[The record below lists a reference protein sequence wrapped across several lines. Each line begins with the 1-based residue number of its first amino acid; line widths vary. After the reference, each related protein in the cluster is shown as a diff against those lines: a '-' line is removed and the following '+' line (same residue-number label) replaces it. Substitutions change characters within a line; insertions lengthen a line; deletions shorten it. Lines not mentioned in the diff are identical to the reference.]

1 MFYQAIENSYNIC
14 KVINILIKVID
25 CKKLFLNFFS
35 LPNIH
40 LLKTEKDI
48 TIYDIA
54 KQLHVSAATVSRA
67 LNDSTAV
74 KSSTRKKINEM
85 AESLGYRQNLVASS
99 LRLQKTHTLGVI
111 FHELNSYFIISVLA
125 GIEKVVRE
133 AKYNLIIVH
142 SAENADFE
150 TANAGNLFQKRVDGV
165 IASLSFNTENLSA
178 FKQFE
183 SKNTPVVFFD
193 RVFEN
198 SEGVKIIINNFQA
211 GYDATTHLIEQGCKR
226 IAHITSSLK
235 RNVYEERLRGYKQ
248 ALHDHKI
255 KFDEKMLIIDA
266 FKEEDAIRSA
276 NRILAMKPF
285 PDGIFITND
294 FCAAVVMQT
303 LKDAGKKIPEDVAI
317 VGFNN
322 DSISKVISPK
332 LTTINYPGFEM
343 GQLAARTLIN
353 HLKGVWDMRMTR
365 TMIMKSELI
374 VRESSLKKG
383 KQ

>member
-1 MFYQAIENSYNIC
+1 
-14 KVINILIKVID
+14 
-25 CKKLFLNFFS
+25 
-35 LPNIH
+35 
-40 LLKTEKDI
+40 
-48 TIYDIA
+48 
-54 KQLHVSAATVSRA
+54 
-67 LNDSTAV
+67 V
-74 KSSTRKKINEM
+74 KASTRKKINDL
-85 AESLGYRQNLVASS
+85 AGSLGYRQNVVASS
-99 LRLQKTHTLGVI
+99 LRLQKTNTIGVI

-125 GIEKVVRE
+125 GIEKVVTE

-142 SAENADFE
+142 SAEDANLE
-150 TANAGNLFQKRVDGV
+150 IANAGNLFQKRVDGV
-165 IASLSFNTENLSA
+165 IASLSFNTQNLNH

-183 SKNTPVVFFD
+183 SKKIPVVFFD
-193 RVFEN
+193 RVFQK
-198 SEGVKIIINNFQA
+198 SDSAKIIINNFEA

-235 RNVYEERLRGYKQ
+235 RNVYAERLRGYKH
-248 ALHDHKI
+248 ALLDHNLKY
-255 KFDEKMLIIDA
+255 DEKLVVIDG

-276 NRILAMKPF
+276 NKIIAMKNL

-294 FCAAVVMQT
+294 FCAAVVMQA
-303 LKDAGKKIPEDVAI
+303 LKDAGIRIPQDIAI

-353 HLKGVWDMRMTR
+353 HLKGVWDMSVPG
-365 TMIMKSELI
+365 TMVMKSELI

-383 KQ
+383 KK

>member
-1 MFYQAIENSYNIC
+1 M
-14 KVINILIKVID
+14 
-25 CKKLFLNFFS
+25 
-35 LPNIH
+35 
-40 LLKTEKDI
+40 KTEKDI

-54 KQLHVSAATVSRA
+54 KKLHISAATVSRA
-67 LNDSTAV
+67 LNDNTAV
-74 KSSTRKKINEM
+74 KSSTRKKISEM

-99 LRLQKTHTLGVI
+99 LRLQKTHTIGVI
-111 FHELNSYFIISVLA
+111 FHELNSYFIISVLS
-125 GIEKVVRE
+125 GIEKVLRE

-276 NRILAMKPF
+276 KRILEMKPF

-294 FCAAVVMQT
+294 FCAAVVMQA

-343 GQLAARTLIN
+343 GQLAATTLIN

-383 KQ
+383 KK

>member
-1 MFYQAIENSYNIC
+1 M
-14 KVINILIKVID
+14 K
-25 CKKLFLNFFS
+25 
-35 LPNIH
+35 P
-40 LLKTEKDI
+40 EKEV

-54 KQLHVSAATVSRA
+54 KQLKLSAATISRA
-67 LNDSTAV
+67 LNDNTSV
-74 KSSTRKKINEM
+74 KASTRKKINDL
-85 AESLGYRQNLVASS
+85 AGSLGYRQNVVASS
-99 LRLQKTHTLGVI
+99 LRLQKTNTIGVI

-125 GIEKVVRE
+125 GIEKVVTE

-142 SAENADFE
+142 SAEDANLE
-150 TANAGNLFQKRVDGV
+150 IANAGNLFQKRVDGV
-165 IASLSFNTENLSA
+165 IASLSFNTQNLNH

-183 SKNTPVVFFD
+183 SKKIPVVFFD
-193 RVFEN
+193 RVFQK
-198 SEGVKIIINNFQA
+198 SDSAKIIINNFEA

-235 RNVYEERLRGYKQ
+235 RNVYAERLRGYKH
-248 ALHDHKI
+248 ALLDHNLKY
-255 KFDEKMLIIDA
+255 DEKLVVIDG

-276 NRILAMKPF
+276 NKIIAMKNL

-294 FCAAVVMQT
+294 FCAAVVMQA
-303 LKDAGKKIPEDVAI
+303 LKDAGIRIPQDIAI

-353 HLKGVWDMRMTR
+353 HLKGVWDMSVPG
-365 TMIMKSELI
+365 TMVMKSELI

-383 KQ
+383 KK